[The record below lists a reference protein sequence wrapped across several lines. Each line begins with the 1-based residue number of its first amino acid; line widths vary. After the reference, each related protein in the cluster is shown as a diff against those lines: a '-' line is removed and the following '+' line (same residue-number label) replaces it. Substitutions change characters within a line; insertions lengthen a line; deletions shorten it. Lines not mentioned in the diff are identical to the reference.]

1 MVLFYDHNMIGSD
14 IFMEL
19 SFQAFRQRD
28 RFVFK
33 SWWTSWTSQLEV
45 YILGLLVHDSLLV
58 REQIKHFNN
67 PFEIIYLLFSKSNIL
82 LNLKIYQNTMI

>member
-1 MVLFYDHNMIGSD
+1 MIGSD

-28 RFVFK
+28 RFAFK
-33 SWWTSWTSQLEV
+33 SWWTSWTTGPAILEV
-45 YILGLLVHDSLLV
+45 YILGLLVHNSLIV